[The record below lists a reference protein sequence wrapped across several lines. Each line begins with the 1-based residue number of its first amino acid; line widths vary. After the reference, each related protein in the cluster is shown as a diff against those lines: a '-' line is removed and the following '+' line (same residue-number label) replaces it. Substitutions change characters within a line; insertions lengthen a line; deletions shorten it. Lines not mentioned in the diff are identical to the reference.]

1 VYFGFDLGDRVEQ
14 IGSREVNATGDTVF
28 KVKQTID

>member
-1 VYFGFDLGDRVEQ
+1 VQNAKGDRVEQ
-14 IGSREVNATGDTVF
+14 IGAREVNTTGDTVF